1 VISNQLSDK
10 VHSCFVELIENGE
23 SPMSESLGFAA
34 RGVLGALLCTAFSA
48 APLTAAGAPTPPEAS
63 GIPFTQRYHAVHH
76 GGIVRA
82 ANSVITCRS
91 PNSASAASCSS
102 LQRGAQG
109 ANGDYD
115 MFYVDLDDDPNTYN
129 SSRARLALP
138 ADSRVRYARLY
149 WGGNLRVGEQKPPK
163 DNGRVLV
170 AEPGGEYK
178 EVLADTQVAHRD
190 AEGSDSYQASAD
202 ITPLVRGSGSGYWT
216 VAQVNVAMGHSEAG
230 AWGGWTMVVAY
241 EKDTEPLRELVLWDG
256 FESIGHRRG
265 QHSVTL
271 TGLRIGPR
279 SAGRAGLVAY
289 DGDRGARGDSVSV
302 RAGDGRPYLIDD
314 LANPA
319 DDTMNSTIAD
329 FGTTV
334 PGRQP
339 AHVNT
344 LGYDSDVFDVRPA
357 LADGANSLTFRFG
370 AEDGGHFLG
379 ALFVQA
385 DARR

>member
-1 VISNQLSDK
+1 MP
-10 VHSCFVELIENGE
+10 E
-23 SPMSESLGFAA
+23 SPGFAA

-48 APLTAAGAPTPPEAS
+48 APLTAAAAPAPTPPEAS

-82 ANSVITCRS
+82 ANSAITCRS
-91 PNSASAASCSS
+91 ADSRSAAPCSS

-163 DNGRVLV
+163 DNGRVLI

-178 EVLADTQVAHRD
+178 EVLADTQIAHRD
-190 AEGSDSYQASAD
+190 ADGSDAYHASAD
-202 ITPLVRGSGSGYWT
+202 ITPLVRSGGTGYWT
-216 VAQVNVAMGHSEAG
+216 VAQINVAMGHSEAG

-256 FESIGHRRG
+256 FESVRPGRG

-271 TGLRIGPR
+271 AGLRIGPR
-279 SAGRAGLVAY
+279 SVGRAGLVAY

-302 RAGDGRPYLIDD
+302 RAGDGRPLLIDD

-319 DDTMNSTIAD
+319 DDGMNSTIAD

-334 PGRQP
+334 KGRQP

-344 LGYDSDVFDVRPA
+344 LGYDSDVFDIRPA
-357 LADGANSLTFRFG
+357 LTNGAHSLTFRFG
-370 AEDGGHFLG
+370 AEANGHFLG